1 MIGDGTYGEVYE
13 GDIVGGEMLG
23 THIVAKRAKD
33 FAENRRPPSSHSDSR
48 AEACRRLHNPAAIAA
63 PSCCFVPD
71 TSRLLACSTADG
83 EWRIGTS
90 TRGPGKCTSCLQ
102 VGLPEQED
110 LPSDGIASIPG
121 NFNAARICGSEPTDS
136 GREPRMELVVVAEP
150 CICKRLLPELIT
162 PN

>member
-1 MIGDGTYGEVYE
+1 MGRFMRETLS
-13 GDIVGGEMLG
+13 VGKCWEPTLSQRGQRTLRKTVG
-23 THIVAKRAKD
+23 L
-33 FAENRRPPSSHSDSR
+33 PPPIPIPG

-136 GREPRMELVVVAEP
+136 GRELRTELVVVAEP
-150 CICKRLLPELIT
+150 CICKRLLPELFT